1 MSEAVNTCMAFV
13 ARKNTVERTPI
24 TMSML
29 QKKMTDIIES
39 FGKQLT
45 EQSGWNGADAGLAVL
60 AYAVGLIANA
70 ECVTDAD
77 SDADALIQVGK
88 EIKKVFPEFALKVR
102 SSL

>member
-1 MSEAVNTCMAFV
+1 MIHERYCLFPD
-13 ARKNTVERTPI
+13 VE
-24 TMSML
+24 MML
-29 QKKMTDIIES
+29 QARILCRLSLPK
-39 FGKQLT
+39 T